1 MILKSLKNSH
11 SYLIVAL
18 MLFSL
23 FFFTSSYF
31 TPEFKNITQIS
42 PYFSIFILVL
52 SFLFTTLFSI
62 SLNNLIYEKD
72 VIKKP
77 NVVLAFVFLLLNT
90 PFIINYKMII
100 FSFLLL
106 LFLNNL
112 LKLYKQKQPY
122 SIVFNAGIILS
133 LLSFY
138 IPHTL
143 ILFPLI
149 ILSTLV
155 FRNIN
160 WRIMVISILSLF
172 VPYLFVWTY
181 QLFFH
186 QELLFPTNNTL
197 FDLNYFSINFE
208 FSSSPLH
215 QQIWFSALAIVVLF
229 SVFELFRWM
238 YKKSIRSRESFT
250 IIIFFLLISIF
261 IFLFTKNT
269 ESAFLVFIPLS
280 IIMTNFFVYYKKSRL
295 SEFIFMLFLFSSV
308 FYRLSMINM

>member
-1 MILKSLKNSH
+1 MILKHLKNSH
-11 SYLIVAL
+11 SYLIVDL
-18 MLFSL
+18 ILFSL
-23 FFFTSSYF
+23 LFFIPSYF
-31 TPEFKNITQIS
+31 VLDSQNDLQLF
-42 PYFSIFILVL
+42 PYFSVFIIVL
-52 SFLFTTLFSI
+52 SFLLTTFFSI
-62 SLNNLIYEKD
+62 ALNNLIYEKD
-72 VIKKP
+72 VIKKS
-77 NVVLAFVFLLLNT
+77 NFVLAFVFLLLNT
-90 PFIINYKMII
+90 PFLINYKMMI

-122 SIVFNAGIILS
+122 SLVFNAGIILS

-138 IPHTL
+138 ISHTL

-160 WRIMVISILSLF
+160 WRIIVISLLSLL

-186 QELLFPTNNTL
+186 QKLLFPI
-197 FDLNYFSINFE
+197 FKFQYISINFDIS
-208 FSSSPLH
+208 FYPLH
-215 QQIWFSALAIVVLF
+215 QKIWFSVFSIVFLF

-238 YKKSIRSRESFT
+238 YKKSIRSRESFI
-250 IIIFFLLISIF
+250 IIIFFLLISVF
-261 IFLFTKNT
+261 IFLFTENT
-269 ESAFLVFIPLS
+269 ESVFLAFIPLS
-280 IIMTNFFVYYKKSRL
+280 IIMANFFVYYKKSRL
-295 SEFIFMLFLFSSV
+295 SEFIFILFLFSSV

>member
-1 MILKSLKNSH
+1 
-11 SYLIVAL
+11 

-31 TPEFKNITQIS
+31 TKEFKNIPQLF
-42 PYFSIFILVL
+42 PYFTIFILVL
-52 SFLFTTLFSI
+52 SFLLTTLFSI
-62 SLNNLIYEKD
+62 ALNNLIYEKD

-90 PFIINYKMII
+90 PFVINYKMIL

-106 LFLNNL
+106 FFLNNL
-112 LKLYKQKQPY
+112 LKLYKQKQPN

-160 WRIMVISILSLF
+160 WRIIVISLLSLL

-186 QELLFPTNNTL
+186 QELLFPIFN
-197 FDLNYFSINFE
+197 FKYISINFDIS
-208 FSSSPLH
+208 FYLLH
-215 QQIWFSALAIVVLF
+215 QQIWFSVLAIVFLF
-229 SVFELFRWM
+229 SVFELFKWM
-238 YKKSIRSRESFT
+238 YKKSIRSRESFI

-261 IFLFTKNT
+261 IFLFTKNI
-269 ESAFLVFIPLS
+269 ESVFLVFIPLS
-280 IIMTNFFVYYKKSRL
+280 IIMSNFFVYYKKSLL
-295 SEFIFMLFLFSSV
+295 SEFIFILFLFSSV

>member
-18 MLFSL
+18 ILFCL

-31 TPEFKNITQIS
+31 TPEFKKIMEFP

-52 SFLFTTLFSI
+52 SFLLTTFFSI

-77 NVVLAFVFLLLNT
+77 NFVLAFVFLLLNA
-90 PFIINYKMII
+90 PFVINYKMIL

-149 ILSTLV
+149 ILSTLI

-160 WRIMVISILSLF
+160 WRIIVISILSLL

-186 QELLFPTNNTL
+186 QELLFPIFN
-197 FDLNYFSINFE
+197 FKYISINFE
-208 FSSSPLH
+208 ISFYPLH
-215 QQIWFSALAIVVLF
+215 QQIWFSVLAIVVLF

-238 YKKSIRSRESFT
+238 YKKSIRSRESFI

-261 IFLFTKNT
+261 IFLFTKNI

-280 IIMTNFFVYYKKSRL
+280 IIMANFFVYYKKSRL
-295 SEFIFMLFLFSSV
+295 SEFIFILFLFSSV

>member
-1 MILKSLKNSH
+1 LKYVYHVHSL
-11 SYLIVAL
+11 AL
-18 MLFSL
+18 TEQHNES
-23 FFFTSSYF
+23 
-31 TPEFKNITQIS
+31 N
-42 PYFSIFILVL
+42 ILVL
-52 SFLFTTLFSI
+52 SFLLTTLFSI
-62 SLNNLIYEKD
+62 ALNNLIYEKD

-77 NVVLAFVFLLLNT
+77 NFVLAFVFLLLNT
-90 PFIINYKMII
+90 HFIINYKMIV
-100 FSFLLL
+100 FSFFLL

-122 SIVFNAGIILS
+122 SLVFNAGIILS

-149 ILSTLV
+149 IISTLV

-160 WRIMVISILSLF
+160 WRIIVISFLALL

-186 QELLFPTNNTL
+186 QELLFPTFN
-197 FDLNYFSINFE
+197 FNYILINFK
-208 FSSSPLH
+208 FISYPLH
-215 QQIWFSALAIVVLF
+215 QQIWFSLVAIVFLF

-250 IIIFFLLISIF
+250 IIIFFLLISVL
-261 IFLFTKNT
+261 IFLFTENT
-269 ESAFLVFIPLS
+269 ESVFLAFIPLS
-280 IIMTNFFVYYKKSRL
+280 IIMANFFVYYKKSRL
-295 SEFIFMLFLFSSV
+295 SEFIFILFLFSSV

>member
-11 SYLIVAL
+11 SYLIFVL
-18 MLFSL
+18 MMFSL

-31 TPEFKNITQIS
+31 TLEFKNTNHIF
-42 PYFSIFILVL
+42 PYFPISILIL
-52 SFLFTTLFSI
+52 SFLLTTLFSI
-62 SLNNLIYEKD
+62 ALNNLIYEKD

-77 NVVLAFVFLLLNT
+77 NFVLAFVFLLLNS
-90 PFIINYKMII
+90 PFAINYKMII

-106 LFLNNL
+106 FFLNNL

-122 SIVFNAGIILS
+122 SIVFNSGVILS

-143 ILFPLI
+143 VLFPLI

-160 WRIMVISILSLF
+160 WRIIVISILSIF

-181 QLFFH
+181 QLFYY
-186 QELLFPTNNTL
+186 QELLFPTFN
-197 FDLNYFSINFE
+197 FNYISINFE
-208 FSSSPLH
+208 FSFYSLH
-215 QQIWFSALAIVVLF
+215 KQIWFSVLFIVFLF

-261 IFLFTKNT
+261 IFLFTENT
-269 ESAFLVFIPLS
+269 ESVFLLFVPLS
-280 IIMTNFFVYYKKSRL
+280 IIISNFFVYYKKNHL
-295 SEFIFMLFLFSSV
+295 SEFIFILFLFSSV

>member
-1 MILKSLKNSH
+1 
-11 SYLIVAL
+11 

-31 TPEFKNITQIS
+31 TPKFKNITQIS

-77 NVVLAFVFLLLNT
+77 NFVLAFVFLLLNT

-160 WRIMVISILSLF
+160 WRIIVISILSLL

-186 QELLFPTNNTL
+186 QELLFPIFN
-197 FDLNYFSINFE
+197 FKYISINFDIS
-208 FSSSPLH
+208 FYPLH
-215 QQIWFSALAIVVLF
+215 QQIWFSALAIIVLF

-238 YKKSIRSRESFT
+238 DKKSIRSRASFT

-280 IIMTNFFVYYKKSRL
+280 IIMSNFFVYYKKSLL
-295 SEFIFMLFLFSSV
+295 SEFIFILFLFSSV

>member
-1 MILKSLKNSH
+1 MILKYLKNSH
-11 SYLIVAL
+11 SYLIVVL
-18 MLFSL
+18 ILFSL
-23 FFFTSSYF
+23 FFFTLSFF
-31 TPEFKNITQIS
+31 TSAFKNIYPIF
-42 PYFSIFILVL
+42 PYFPIFILVL
-52 SFLFTTLFSI
+52 SFLLTTLFSI
-62 SLNNLIYEKD
+62 ALNNLVYEKD

-77 NVVLAFVFLLLNT
+77 NFVLAFVFLLLNT
-90 PFIINYKMII
+90 HFIINYKMTV
-100 FSFLLL
+100 FSFFLL

-149 ILSTLV
+149 IISTLI

-160 WRIMVISILSLF
+160 WRIIVISFLALL

-186 QELLFPTNNTL
+186 QELLFPTFNFNYIL
-197 FDLNYFSINFE
+197 LNFK
-208 FSSSPLH
+208 FSSYPLH
-215 QQIWFSALAIVVLF
+215 QQIWFSVLAIVFLF

-250 IIIFFLLISIF
+250 IIIFFLLISVL
-261 IFLFTKNT
+261 IFLFTENT
-269 ESAFLVFIPLS
+269 ESVFLAFIPLS
-280 IIMTNFFVYYKKSRL
+280 IIMANFFVYYKKSRL
-295 SEFIFMLFLFSSV
+295 SEFIFILFLFSSV

>member
-11 SYLIVAL
+11 SYLIVSL
-18 MLFSL
+18 ILFCL

-31 TPEFKNITQIS
+31 TPEFKKIMEVS

-52 SFLFTTLFSI
+52 SFLFTTFFSI
-62 SLNNLIYEKD
+62 ALNNLIYEKD

-77 NVVLAFVFLLLNT
+77 NFVLAFVFLLLNT

-100 FSFLLL
+100 FSFFLL

-160 WRIMVISILSLF
+160 WRIIVISILSLL

-186 QELLFPTNNTL
+186 QELLFPIFN
-197 FDLNYFSINFE
+197 FKYSSINFE
-208 FSSSPLH
+208 ISSYPLH
-215 QQIWFSALAIVVLF
+215 QQIWFSVLSIVFLF

-238 YKKSIRSRESFT
+238 YKKSIKSRESFT

-280 IIMTNFFVYYKKSRL
+280 IIMANFFVYYKKSLL
-295 SEFIFMLFLFSSV
+295 SEFIFILFLFSSV

>member
-11 SYLIVAL
+11 SYLIVTL
-18 MLFSL
+18 ILFSL

-31 TPEFKNITQIS
+31 NKEFKNIPQIFQ
-42 PYFSIFILVL
+42 YFSIFILVL
-52 SFLFTTLFSI
+52 SFLFTTFFSI
-62 SLNNLIYEKD
+62 ALNNLIYEKD

-77 NVVLAFVFLLLNT
+77 NFVLAFVFLLLNT
-90 PFIINYKMII
+90 PFVINYKMII

-149 ILSTLV
+149 ILSTLI

-160 WRIMVISILSLF
+160 WRIIVISILSLL

-186 QELLFPTNNTL
+186 QELLFPIFN
-197 FDLNYFSINFE
+197 FKYISINFE
-208 FSSSPLH
+208 ISSYPLH
-215 QQIWFSALAIVVLF
+215 QQIWFSVLAIVVLF
-229 SVFELFRWM
+229 SVFELFKWM

-269 ESAFLVFIPLS
+269 ESVFLVFIPLS
-280 IIMTNFFVYYKKSRL
+280 IIMANFFVYYKKSRL
-295 SEFIFMLFLFSSV
+295 SEFIFILFLFSSV

>member
-1 MILKSLKNSH
+1 
-11 SYLIVAL
+11 

-31 TPEFKNITQIS
+31 TPEFKNIPQLF
-42 PYFSIFILVL
+42 PYFTIFILVL
-52 SFLFTTLFSI
+52 SFLLTTLFSI

-90 PFIINYKMII
+90 PFVINYKMIL

-149 ILSTLV
+149 ILSTLI

-160 WRIMVISILSLF
+160 WRIIVISILSLL

-186 QELLFPTNNTL
+186 QELLFPIFN
-197 FDLNYFSINFE
+197 FKYISINFE
-208 FSSSPLH
+208 ISSYLLH
-215 QQIWFSALAIVVLF
+215 QQIWFSVLSIVFLF

-280 IIMTNFFVYYKKSRL
+280 IIMANFFVYYKKSRL
-295 SEFIFMLFLFSSV
+295 SEFIFILFLFSSV
-308 FYRLSMINM
+308 FYRLAMINM

>member
-18 MLFSL
+18 ILFSL
-23 FFFTSSYF
+23 FFFTPSYF
-31 TPEFKNITQIS
+31 ILDPKNSLQL
-42 PYFSIFILVL
+42 FQLGL
-52 SFLFTTLFSI
+52 SFLLTTFFSI
-62 SLNNLIYEKD
+62 ALNNLIYEKD

-90 PFIINYKMII
+90 PFVINYKMMI

-112 LKLYKQKQPY
+112 FKLYKQKQPY

-149 ILSTLV
+149 ILATLV

-160 WRIMVISILSLF
+160 WRIIIISILSLF
-172 VPYLFVWTY
+172 IPYLFVWTY

-186 QELLFPTNNTL
+186 H
-197 FDLNYFSINFE
+197 LNI
-208 FSSSPLH
+208 
-215 QQIWFSALAIVVLF
+215 
-229 SVFELFRWM
+229 
-238 YKKSIRSRESFT
+238 
-250 IIIFFLLISIF
+250 
-261 IFLFTKNT
+261 KN
-269 ESAFLVFIPLS
+269 
-280 IIMTNFFVYYKKSRL
+280 
-295 SEFIFMLFLFSSV
+295 
-308 FYRLSMINM
+308 

>member
-1 MILKSLKNSH
+1 MIVV
-11 SYLIVAL
+11 YVIVLI
-18 MLFSL
+18 LFSL
-23 FFFTSSYF
+23 FLFTLSFFTSA
-31 TPEFKNITQIS
+31 FKNIYPIF
-42 PYFSIFILVL
+42 PYFPIFSLVL
-52 SFLFTTLFSI
+52 SFLLTTLFSI
-62 SLNNLIYEKD
+62 ALNNLIYEKD

-77 NVVLAFVFLLLNT
+77 NFVLAFVFLLLNT
-90 PFIINYKMII
+90 HFIINYKKIL
-100 FSFLLL
+100 FSFFLL

-122 SIVFNAGIILS
+122 SLVFNAGIILS

-149 ILSTLV
+149 IISTLV

-160 WRIMVISILSLF
+160 WRIIVISFLALL

-186 QELLFPTNNTL
+186 QELLFPTFNFNCIL
-197 FDLNYFSINFE
+197 INFK
-208 FSSSPLH
+208 FSSYPLH
-215 QQIWFSALAIVVLF
+215 QQIWFSVLAIVFLF

-250 IIIFFLLISIF
+250 IIIFFLLISVL
-261 IFLFTKNT
+261 IFLFTENT
-269 ESAFLVFIPLS
+269 ESVFLAFIPLS
-280 IIMTNFFVYYKKSRL
+280 IIMANFFVYYKKSRL
-295 SEFIFMLFLFSSV
+295 SEFIFILFLFSSV

>member
-11 SYLIVAL
+11 SYLIVTL
-18 MLFSL
+18 ILFSL

-31 TPEFKNITQIS
+31 NKEFKNIPQIFQ
-42 PYFSIFILVL
+42 YFSIFILVL
-52 SFLFTTLFSI
+52 SFLFTTFFSI
-62 SLNNLIYEKD
+62 ALNNLIYEKD

-77 NVVLAFVFLLLNT
+77 NFVLAFVFLLLNT
-90 PFIINYKMII
+90 PFVINYKMII

-149 ILSTLV
+149 ILSTLI

-160 WRIMVISILSLF
+160 WRIIVISILSLL

-186 QELLFPTNNTL
+186 PDPNLFFPIFN
-197 FDLNYFSINFE
+197 FKYISINFDIS
-208 FSSSPLH
+208 FYPLH

-229 SVFELFRWM
+229 SVFELFKWM

-261 IFLFTKNT
+261 IFLFTKNI
-269 ESAFLVFIPLS
+269 ESVFLVFIPLS
-280 IIMTNFFVYYKKSRL
+280 IIMANFFVYYKKSRL
-295 SEFIFMLFLFSSV
+295 SEFIFILFLFSSV
-308 FYRLSMINM
+308 FYRLAMINM